1 MRGGDVSVARHKGRW
16 QCRTESF
23 FLNLI
28 LVRMIRYRNKYD
40 LTMIHKS
47 ESQQDKDMT
56 NHRLS
61 IIELEESKNTQF
73 LTSRQFHGY
82 PPSGGGIERDFF
94 VVGKQHDVLKKT
106 TMDKTLQI
114 TLKYD
119 WTHQSINCCLLL
131 IDKDHVTDC
140 VTKRKRKK
148 KFTECYKDPFF
159 CASVP
164 PGRDCIVYYKRQEG
178 RATLLCLFSGS
189 YIKQTV
195 KNGKRSKNGKRKTDV
210 G

>member
-1 MRGGDVSVARHKGRW
+1 
-16 QCRTESF
+16 
-23 FLNLI
+23 
-28 LVRMIRYRNKYD
+28 
-40 LTMIHKS
+40 MIHKS

-119 WTHQSINCCLLL
+119 
-131 IDKDHVTDC
+131 
-140 VTKRKRKK
+140 
-148 KFTECYKDPFF
+148 
-159 CASVP
+159 
-164 PGRDCIVYYKRQEG
+164 
-178 RATLLCLFSGS
+178 
-189 YIKQTV
+189 
-195 KNGKRSKNGKRKTDV
+195 
-210 G
+210 